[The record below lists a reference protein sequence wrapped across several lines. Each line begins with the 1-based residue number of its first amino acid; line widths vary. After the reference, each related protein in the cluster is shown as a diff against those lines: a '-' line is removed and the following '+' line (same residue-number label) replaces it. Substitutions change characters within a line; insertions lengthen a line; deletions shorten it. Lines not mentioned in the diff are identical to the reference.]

1 MTESKAKQKIQ
12 SFIWACSIILLVG
25 KFIAYYL
32 TGSAAI
38 FTDAMESIVNVAA
51 GGLSLYC
58 IKLAARPRDDSHP
71 FGHGKIEMISAS
83 TEGILIIMAGGIIIY
98 EGIDR
103 LFFPSEL
110 SRLDIGIYITA
121 AAGLANYLLGALS
134 IRAGRKHRSEALIAG
149 GKHLQSDTYST
160 IGLVAGL
167 ILVKVTGIV
176 LIDSLMALLFGGVI
190 IYTGITI
197 LRKTI
202 ATLTDKADV
211 EKLSRTA
218 DILNTH
224 RQDDWIDIH
233 NLKILEYG
241 SYSYIECD
249 LTLPW
254 YYTVAQG
261 HRSCESLAEIMQR
274 ESGEKITF
282 SVHADSCNER
292 HCHHCL
298 MSDCPYRKN
307 AFVAEEPLDL
317 RQIVESDEEHSA
329 DTGPA

>member
-202 ATLTDKADV
+202 ATLTDKADI

-274 ESGEKITF
+274 ESSEKITF

>member
-1 MTESKAKQKIQ
+1 MS
-12 SFIWACSIILLVG
+12 
-25 KFIAYYL
+25 
-32 TGSAAI
+32 
-38 FTDAMESIVNVAA
+38 
-51 GGLSLYC
+51 
-58 IKLAARPRDDSHP
+58 
-71 FGHGKIEMISAS
+71 
-83 TEGILIIMAGGIIIY
+83 
-98 EGIDR
+98 
-103 LFFPSEL
+103 
-110 SRLDIGIYITA
+110 
-121 AAGLANYLLGALS
+121 
-134 IRAGRKHRSEALIAG
+134 
-149 GKHLQSDTYST
+149 
-160 IGLVAGL
+160 
-167 ILVKVTGIV
+167 
-176 LIDSLMALLFGGVI
+176 
-190 IYTGITI
+190 
-197 LRKTI
+197 
-202 ATLTDKADV
+202 
-211 EKLSRTA
+211 
-218 DILNTH
+218 
-224 RQDDWIDIH
+224 DDWIDIH

>member
-58 IKLAARPRDDSHP
+58 ITLAARPRDDSHP

-160 IGLVAGL
+160 IGL
-167 ILVKVTGIV
+167 
-176 LIDSLMALLFGGVI
+176 LFGGVI

-202 ATLTDKADV
+202 ATLTDKADI